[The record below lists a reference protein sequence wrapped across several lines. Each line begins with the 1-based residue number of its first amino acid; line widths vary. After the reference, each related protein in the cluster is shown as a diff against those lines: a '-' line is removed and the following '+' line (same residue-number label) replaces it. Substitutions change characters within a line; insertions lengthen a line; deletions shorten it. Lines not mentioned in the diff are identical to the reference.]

1 MKKNILLALPFVFC
15 TSVFGQVKT
24 NSELKKMISE
34 SFGYFPKI
42 KEAENTVSIAN
53 EKLQSVSLSNNPDI
67 RFNSGYNY
75 IMPEISFPIN
85 GKEIQFQP
93 VNNLAAAVGSN
104 YTLFDFGKLKA
115 SVEKSKL
122 GIKIAKDNIQLVKAG
137 LANQIAAVYYNIIYF
152 QKAISI
158 QDSMI
163 LFYLAAKQL
172 AENKFKNGEALNL
185 DILSLKANIDA
196 EKNNKIDLES
206 GLKKQVNLLN
216 YITGTEKIDGKDFDF
231 EIEDI
236 NPEAGISIAEQNNPV
251 FKIARD
257 QIIQSKSEIDIIKLQ
272 NKPSIA
278 VNAATGIRNGY
289 VPDVNELR
297 FNYMAGVSFNFPIY
311 SFGKTKQQ
319 IKLQESYVKQNELSK
334 ISLAS
339 TYKKDIEQAKVDF
352 YNNTEKIK
360 NSYSQIDAATMAR
373 KITFSR
379 YQNGVATYLDV
390 MAAATQVQKATLSQ
404 LQYQY
409 QLCVSKI
416 TLANLLGYEYWNN

>member
-158 QDSMI
+158 QD
-163 LFYLAAKQL
+163 
-172 AENKFKNGEALNL
+172 
-185 DILSLKANIDA
+185 
-196 EKNNKIDLES
+196 
-206 GLKKQVNLLN
+206 
-216 YITGTEKIDGKDFDF
+216 
-231 EIEDI
+231 
-236 NPEAGISIAEQNNPV
+236 
-251 FKIARD
+251 
-257 QIIQSKSEIDIIKLQ
+257 
-272 NKPSIA
+272 
-278 VNAATGIRNGY
+278 
-289 VPDVNELR
+289 
-297 FNYMAGVSFNFPIY
+297 
-311 SFGKTKQQ
+311 
-319 IKLQESYVKQNELSK
+319 
-334 ISLAS
+334 
-339 TYKKDIEQAKVDF
+339 
-352 YNNTEKIK
+352 
-360 NSYSQIDAATMAR
+360 
-373 KITFSR
+373 
-379 YQNGVATYLDV
+379 
-390 MAAATQVQKATLSQ
+390 
-404 LQYQY
+404 
-409 QLCVSKI
+409 
-416 TLANLLGYEYWNN
+416 

>member
-1 MKKNILLALPFVFC
+1 
-15 TSVFGQVKT
+15 
-24 NSELKKMISE
+24 
-34 SFGYFPKI
+34 
-42 KEAENTVSIAN
+42 
-53 EKLQSVSLSNNPDI
+53 
-67 RFNSGYNY
+67 
-75 IMPEISFPIN
+75 
-85 GKEIQFQP
+85 
-93 VNNLAAAVGSN
+93 
-104 YTLFDFGKLKA
+104 
-115 SVEKSKL
+115 
-122 GIKIAKDNIQLVKAG
+122 
-137 LANQIAAVYYNIIYF
+137 
-152 QKAISI
+152 
-158 QDSMI
+158 MI

-185 DILSLKANIDA
+185 DILSLQANIDA

-251 FKIARD
+251 FKIAGD
-257 QIIQSKSEIDIIKLQ
+257 QIIQSKSEINIIKLQ

-278 VNAATGIRNGY
+278 VNAATGIKNGY

-360 NSYSQIDAATMAR
+360 NSYSQIDESKA
-373 KITFSR
+373 KDNDNP
-379 YQNGVATYLDV
+379 YQN
-390 MAAATQVQKATLSQ
+390 LSK
-404 LQYQY
+404 
-409 QLCVSKI
+409 S
-416 TLANLLGYEYWNN
+416 